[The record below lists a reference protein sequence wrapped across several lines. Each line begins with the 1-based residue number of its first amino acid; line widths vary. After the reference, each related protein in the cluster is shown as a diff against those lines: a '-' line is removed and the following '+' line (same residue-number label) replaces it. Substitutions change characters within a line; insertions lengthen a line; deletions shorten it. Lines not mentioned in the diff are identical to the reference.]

1 MNIWL
6 KELERINKKFEPAS
20 KLKNPGS
27 LEFAAEH
34 ASRTG
39 DWLKQLAYL
48 LRAILVDHAF
58 EDGNKRTAAYLVTY
72 LMEQNKVM
80 HNDDKVKKLIIKI
93 AAENITNINK
103 IARMVQDETI

>member
-1 MNIWL
+1 MQIWAR
-6 KELERINKKFEPAS
+6 ELEKINKKFEPAS
-20 KLKNPGS
+20 KLKNAGS

-34 ASRTG
+34 ASRTD
-39 DWLKQLAYL
+39 DWWKQLAYL

-72 LMEQNKVM
+72 IMEQNKVM

-93 AAENITNINK
+93 AAKNITNINK
-103 IARMVQDETI
+103 IARLVQDETI

>member
-1 MNIWL
+1 MKIWL
-6 KELERINKKFEPAS
+6 SELERINRRFEPAS

-58 EDGNKRTAAYLVTY
+58 DDGNKRTAAYLITY
-72 LMEQNKVM
+72 IMEQNKAM
-80 HNDDKVKKLIIKI
+80 HNDDKVKKLVIKI
-93 AAENITNINK
+93 ATKNITNINK
-103 IARMVQDETI
+103 IARMVQDETL

>member
-1 MNIWL
+1 MKIL
-6 KELERINKKFEPAS
+6 VSELEKINREFEPAS
-20 KLKNPGS
+20 RLKNPGS

-34 ASRTG
+34 ASRTA
-39 DWLKQLAYL
+39 DWRKQLAYL

-72 LMEQNKVM
+72 VMEQNKAM
-80 HNDDKVKKLIIKI
+80 HNDDKVKKLVIKI

-103 IARMVQDETI
+103 IARIVQDETL